1 MFSTI
6 LLICLCYVTDF
17 SDTHR
22 PMPLKDCQSR
32 SKDVLFIIDCRSEV
46 KEQIEVVQSAIFYLS
61 KDRDD
66 KNISHSFMSFSVT
79 GLIQTNNLTEIQ
91 NVQPMCNKKLPI
103 NDIFNASA
111 LWFTSRKKP
120 LVTISFISDTTEPPL
135 SDDVKAIVQ
144 IQKKEKKV
152 DRLFIIPDRD
162 GDSKRVFHK
171 VKFLYYYALSHDL
184 NRNIVDIFARI
195 CKKMCKKLP
204 ATFTSGHFMTSYY
217 HIADVYNMSYDQ
229 SVQYCAKRTNSYLV
243 SLESS
248 QEISFLFD
256 YLNKSFAAKDFH
268 KTDLRIHIGI
278 AKHKE
283 SWSSGNPFVYLK
295 NFSSNHG
302 SIVPWSNEECYFLNI
317 SSLEHIDLM
326 DKTIE
331 SFMKNLISNT
341 CSEIVEPS
349 LVICECHD
357 ILSNPSSI
365 HNISNAASSNKNVI
379 FGPYLEDFVGDVQRY
394 SMVYNYRDL
403 QIVECVQNVSTGN
416 NFFQLYVCSKKLN
429 LNFNARESETKI
441 ISVSRLNGAKYV
453 VFEHFDISDCMNYSK
468 FKHNAT
474 IDMLHELSFN
484 KEIDLFCDRRDKE
497 SQTSG
502 KIFSMSNTKC
512 GTKSFECDNST
523 EIFQCE
529 RQKTQVFHRCIKE
542 YFHIC
547 EDNSHLQNCETFVC
561 PKGFIKCPN
570 SYCIFSSDVDDGYR
584 DCPLGEDEFQMSN
597 FLGFTKIS
605 FIFEEFCVEKLF
617 DLTNEERNLFHCDLP
632 CPMNYTCVSNKV
644 YSKGKETE
652 ITEYT
657 FQMSSGLYNTSNLVY
672 PPHFYRQMLPFFQM
686 VELYA
691 QDCRIQTF
699 DYSFQYWNLL
709 EVIVLDLSYNELI
722 SSNDMKSISS
732 LSHLKVLNI
741 SHNQNL
747 TIDQNFVFPTS
758 LEIIDFSYTKTSTLK
773 LNVFENV
780 SFLKHLNLS
789 NTLVSTFQDMGI
801 PEYYKL
807 ETLYIEN
814 IEMTNIS
821 ENFFRGLTINSELRA
836 SDYKLCCPQILN
848 PNISADKCH
857 APVDAISSCK
867 HLVGDVLKRIT
878 IWTVGLITLVAN
890 GIVLVYRIGWN
901 REIFK
906 KAYELFVTGLGVSD
920 FIMGMYLMLIAAV
933 DIQYSDIYV
942 LEDVKWRHSHWC
954 HFAGFLSTL
963 SSETSTFFI
972 CLITTDRFLKTTY
985 PHGQHRFTKTGKYVS
1000 FTLVWLISFLLA
1012 AVPIVSKDWNI
1023 YSTNGLCLAL
1033 PLITTDYDGWV
1044 FSFIVFVVLNFALFL
1059 FIVMGQI
1066 LIFTNFNSKRSVHS
1080 IKRNSR
1086 RRLED
1091 LSVARKLAFV
1101 ALTDFMCWF
1110 PVALLGILSLSG
1122 YIFDR
1127 EVYAWIA
1134 VFVLPINSAL
1144 NPIIYTIPVI
1154 YKKFLSSKIS
1164 F

>member
-379 FGPYLEDFVGDVQRY
+379 FGPYLEDFVGDVQ
-394 SMVYNYRDL
+394 
-403 QIVECVQNVSTGN
+403 
-416 NFFQLYVCSKKLN
+416 
-429 LNFNARESETKI
+429 
-441 ISVSRLNGAKYV
+441 
-453 VFEHFDISDCMNYSK
+453 
-468 FKHNAT
+468 
-474 IDMLHELSFN
+474 
-484 KEIDLFCDRRDKE
+484 
-497 SQTSG
+497 
-502 KIFSMSNTKC
+502 
-512 GTKSFECDNST
+512 
-523 EIFQCE
+523 
-529 RQKTQVFHRCIKE
+529 
-542 YFHIC
+542 
-547 EDNSHLQNCETFVC
+547 
-561 PKGFIKCPN
+561 
-570 SYCIFSSDVDDGYR
+570 SSDVDDGYR
-584 DCPLGEDEFQMSN
+584 DCPL
-597 FLGFTKIS
+597 
-605 FIFEEFCVEKLF
+605 
-617 DLTNEERNLFHCDLP
+617 
-632 CPMNYTCVSNKV
+632 
-644 YSKGKETE
+644 
-652 ITEYT
+652 
-657 FQMSSGLYNTSNLVY
+657 
-672 PPHFYRQMLPFFQM
+672 
-686 VELYA
+686 
-691 QDCRIQTF
+691 
-699 DYSFQYWNLL
+699 
-709 EVIVLDLSYNELI
+709 
-722 SSNDMKSISS
+722 
-732 LSHLKVLNI
+732 
-741 SHNQNL
+741 
-747 TIDQNFVFPTS
+747 
-758 LEIIDFSYTKTSTLK
+758 
-773 LNVFENV
+773 
-780 SFLKHLNLS
+780 
-789 NTLVSTFQDMGI
+789 DMGI

>member
-1 MFSTI
+1 
-6 LLICLCYVTDF
+6 
-17 SDTHR
+17 
-22 PMPLKDCQSR
+22 MPLKDCQSR

-46 KEQIEVVQSAIFYLS
+46 KEQIEVVQTAIFYLS

-120 LVTISFISDTTEPPL
+120 LVTISFITDTTEPPL

-152 DRLFIIPDRD
+152 DRLFIIPDRAR
-162 GDSKRVFHK
+162 DSKRVFHK
-171 VKFLYYYALSHDL
+171 VKFLYYYALSHDF
-184 NRNIVDIFARI
+184 NRNIVDIFAHI

-379 FGPYLEDFVGDVQRY
+379 FGSYLEDFVGGVQ
-394 SMVYNYRDL
+394 
-403 QIVECVQNVSTGN
+403 
-416 NFFQLYVCSKKLN
+416 
-429 LNFNARESETKI
+429 
-441 ISVSRLNGAKYV
+441 
-453 VFEHFDISDCMNYSK
+453 
-468 FKHNAT
+468 
-474 IDMLHELSFN
+474 
-484 KEIDLFCDRRDKE
+484 RRDKE

-617 DLTNEERNLFHCDLP
+617 DFTNEERNLFHCDLP

-657 FQMSSGLYNTSNLVY
+657 FQVASGLYNTSNLVY
-672 PPHFYRQMLPFFQM
+672 PLHFYQQMLPFFQM

-722 SSNDMKSISS
+722 SSNDMKSITG

-801 PEYYKL
+801 PEYFTL

-821 ENFFRGLTINSELRA
+821 ENFFRGLTINTELRA

-890 GIVLVYRIGWN
+890 GIVLVYRIRWN

-942 LEDVKWRHSHWC
+942 LEDVKWRHSHCC

-1144 NPIIYTIPVI
+1144 NPVIYTIPVI
-1154 YKKFLSSKIS
+1154 YKRFLSSKIS